1 MNQLNYKN
9 FFFLTVLLMAF
20 SCKVPMTSSVMPDR
34 KMPDIFFQ
42 KEDSVTIADIQWK
55 NYFSDKYLIAIIDS
69 ALKNNFDVKIALERI
84 QAAESEVILRNGAS
98 KPILNGIVNSKLT
111 KYGNFTMDG
120 AGNKNTVIYDGKNIP
135 TYLPDYFAGF
145 QASWEID
152 AWGKIRS
159 QKKAAAARLLASVE
173 GKNLVITNLI
183 AKIVTVYI
191 DLLSYN
197 KSLNILDETIQ
208 IQQKAFE
215 TVKLQKEAAET
226 NELAV
231 KEFEAQLLNLKSLR
245 FESVQL
251 ISEKENELYLLLGS
265 YPRIIQRDSSYFDK
279 PITSQ
284 IKSGIPASILRNR
297 PDIRQAELELMA
309 TKADLMAAKA
319 AFYPTVNISAGL
331 GLQAFQPALLFKPE
345 SIFLNVLG
353 NLTAPL
359 INKSAIKASFKQA
372 NSLQLQALY
381 QYQKS
386 ILNGYV
392 DTYNEIQRIK
402 NLQTAYDLKLQE
414 VLVLSKSI
422 EIASDLFRFGRANY
436 LEVLITQQNSIAAKL
451 ALVQIKKN
459 QLVATVNLYKA
470 LGGGWK

>member
-1 MNQLNYKN
+1 
-9 FFFLTVLLMAF
+9 MAV
-20 SCKVPMTSSVMPDR
+20 SCKAPMTSAVIPDK
-34 KMPDIFFQ
+34 KMPDTFFQ

-55 NYFSDKYLIAIIDS
+55 NYFSDKSLIAIIDS
-69 ALKNNFDVKIALERI
+69 ALKNNLDVKIALERI
-84 QAAESEVILRNGAS
+84 QAAESAVLLRNGAN
-98 KPILNGIVNSKLT
+98 KPMLNGIVNSKLT
-111 KYGNFTMDG
+111 RYGDYTMDG

-159 QKKAAAARLLASVE
+159 QKKAAVARLLASVE

-191 DLLSYN
+191 ELLSYD
-197 KSLNILDETIQ
+197 KSLKILDETIQ
-208 IQQKAFE
+208 IQQNAFE
-215 TVKLQKEAAET
+215 IVKLQKEAAET

-251 ISEKENELYLLLGS
+251 ISEKENELFLLLGT
-265 YPRIIQRDSSYFDK
+265 YPTIIQRDSTYFDK
-279 PITSQ
+279 PIANQ
-284 IKSGIPASILRNR
+284 IKSGIPPSLLRNR

-319 AFYPTVNISAGL
+319 AFYPSINISAGL
-331 GLQAFQPALLFKPE
+331 GLQAFQLVLLLKPE
-345 SIFLNVLG
+345 SIFLNMLG
-353 NLTAPL
+353 SLTAPL

-372 NSLQLQALY
+372 NAFQLQALY

-386 ILNGYV
+386 ILNGYI
-392 DTYNEIQRIK
+392 DTYNELQKIK

-422 EIASDLFRFGRANY
+422 DIASDLFRFGRANY